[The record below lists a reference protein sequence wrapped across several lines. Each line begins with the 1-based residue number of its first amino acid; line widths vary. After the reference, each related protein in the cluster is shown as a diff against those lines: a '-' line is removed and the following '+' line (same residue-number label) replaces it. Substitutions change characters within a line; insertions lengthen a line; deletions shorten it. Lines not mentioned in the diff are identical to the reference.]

1 MMGLPGHGR
10 SPLIK
15 DEEEKTMAHKETTE
29 ERWKSGIGTMMFVA
43 WLLFLGPVGLL
54 LLLAVA
60 YAMAVQNLALGIIG
74 GLLLATPVI
83 LSAAWVPVA
92 LYALVRERSA
102 RWVAPGAERAP
113 EAVGTD

>member
-1 MMGLPGHGR
+1 M
-10 SPLIK
+10 K
-15 DEEEKTMAHKETTE
+15 DEEEKSMGHNDTAE
-29 ERWKSGIGTMMFVA
+29 ERLTSGIGTMVFIA
-43 WLLFLGPVGLL
+43 WLLFLGPAGLL

-83 LSAAWVPVA
+83 LTAAWVPVA
-92 LYALVRERSA
+92 LYSLIRERSA
-102 RWVAPGAERAP
+102 RWAAPGVERAP